1 MNVLADVAS
10 SIEEVLEST
19 SKAQTPEQA
28 EVEQA
33 ALEKAKMV
41 RHDRPVCFTEENLST
56 RNIDLHCLLA
66 TKQLVFTNLICW
78 AKEHVDHNM
87 V

>member
-1 MNVLADVAS
+1 MGYCINVLADVAS

-33 ALEKAKMV
+33 ALEKA
-41 RHDRPVCFTEENLST
+41 NG
-56 RNIDLHCLLA
+56 
-66 TKQLVFTNLICW
+66 
-78 AKEHVDHNM
+78 
-87 V
+87 